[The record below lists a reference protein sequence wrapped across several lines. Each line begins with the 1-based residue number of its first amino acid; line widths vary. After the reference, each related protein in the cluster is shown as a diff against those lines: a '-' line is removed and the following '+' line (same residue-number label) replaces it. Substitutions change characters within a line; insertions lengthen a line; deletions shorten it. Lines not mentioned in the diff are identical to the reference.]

1 MHKRG
6 TVFPLKHDSFLSKL
20 SNVNFEIIRNSIV
33 TRVILFAFAIVI
45 VGGIIRYYFSADTIH
60 SNLFKIVS
68 VHQEALAN
76 EVARDISHDLDVR
89 KHFLTQLASSV
100 PLKLLE
106 DPTQLKKWLIERHDL
121 NPIFSGALLVL
132 NRNGTVIAGNGS
144 EMVEG
149 EKAYAE
155 DDFFKSAFLHD
166 AVIGT
171 PILGKRVAEPILP
184 LSVPI
189 KDHSGYVYA
198 ILVGVTQLYNSDFL
212 DEVIHGHIGDTG
224 DFLLIDAKKQIFV
237 AATQKKLILTPTPK
251 RGENLLHDKAI
262 AGFRGSGITIN
273 AHGIE
278 ELSAMASVP
287 NTDWFVVSRI
297 LTKEAFAMEENIKS
311 ILLKAHFISL
321 LIVPVLLFSF
331 LFLLFKPLRTSAS
344 LADKMSLGKAPLK
357 PLPIQRMDEVGHMT
371 AAFNRLMAM
380 LLATQ
385 KELKEIAHYDYLTKL
400 PNRFMMVDRLEQ
412 ALARCERNN
421 TRLALLFMDL
431 DGFKS
436 INDTLGHSA
445 GDAALVEVAKRF
457 SSFIRASDTLARM
470 GGDEFVIL
478 LSDLD
483 WELSHA
489 TNAAHLVASK
499 CREVLKEPL
508 ILQGNVKTL
517 GVSVGIAMG
526 HKGSSID
533 ALMIEADTKMYKTK
547 NQSNLHAKEDAM
559 RSSST
564 QPLS

>member
-1 MHKRG
+1 M
-6 TVFPLKHDSFLSKL
+6 FPFKHDSFLSKL
-20 SNVNFEIIRNSIV
+20 PPIHFDTIKNSIV

-45 VGGIIRYYFSADTIH
+45 VGGIIRYYLSADTIH

-76 EVARDISHDLDVR
+76 EVAKDISYHLESR
-89 KHFLTQLASSV
+89 KRFLTKLASSL

-106 DPTQLKKWLIERHDL
+106 NPNQLKKWLMERHEL
-121 NPIFSGALLVL
+121 NPVFSTALVVL

-144 EMVEG
+144 EIVEG
-149 EKAYAE
+149 ENAYAE
-155 DDFFKSAFLHD
+155 DDFFRNAFIHEY
-166 AVIGT
+166 VMGS
-171 PILGKRVAEPILP
+171 PVFGKIVHEPILP
-184 LSVPI
+184 MAVPI
-189 KDHSGYVYA
+189 KDDSGYVRA
-198 ILVGVTQLYNSDFL
+198 ILVGVTSLYHSDFL

-237 AATQKKLILTPTPK
+237 AATKKELILKPTPK
-251 RGENLLHDKAI
+251 RGKNLLHDKALE
-262 AGFRGSGITIN
+262 GFRGSGITLN
-273 AHGIE
+273 ANGIE

-297 LTKEAFAMEENIKS
+297 LTQEAFVMEDTIKKLLIKAHS
-311 ILLKAHFISL
+311 IGLMVVPILLFT
-321 LIVPVLLFSF
+321 F

-344 LADKMSLGKAPLK
+344 LADKMSLGKATLK
-357 PLPIQRMDEVGHMT
+357 PLPIKRMDEVGHLT

-400 PNRFMMVDRLEQ
+400 PNRFLMVDRLEQ
-412 ALARCERNN
+412 ALVRCARNH

-457 SSFIRASDTLARM
+457 SSLIRANDTLARV

-483 WELSHA
+483 GDLSYA

-499 CREVLKEPL
+499 CMEALKEPL
-508 ILQGNVKTL
+508 LLQGNVKTL
-517 GVSVGIAMG
+517 GVSIGIAMG
-526 HKGSSID
+526 EKGSSID

-547 NQSNLHAKEDAM
+547 SKANLNANEDEMPA
-559 RSSST
+559 SSS
-564 QPLS
+564 QPQG